1 MNNWDL
7 ENDLDK
13 IIWNLESFENG
24 MTKMSV
30 SKSED
35 FNLDYPYLID
45 VEDTGYSY
53 SNETERDEDLE
64 TLRKRLTK
72 ESKNYFY

>member
-13 IIWNLESFENG
+13 IIWNLESFEND

-45 VEDTGYSY
+45 VEDTVYSY

>member
-1 MNNWDL
+1 MNNRDL
-7 ENDLDK
+7 ENNLDK
-13 IIWNLESFENG
+13 IIWNLESFEND
-24 MTKMSV
+24 MTKMSI

-45 VEDTGYSY
+45 VEDTVYSY

-64 TLRKRLTK
+64 TLCKRLTK